1 MAYYFLDLL
10 RKCVI
15 ARLTDE
21 GQARETIAAL
31 GSRYGVI
38 DTSEVI
44 VAKAITIPTGLAP
57 AGGMN
62 TTPDYGF
69 LESCGLA
76 YEPFV
81 VADILAD
88 YDLSESEVHRNASRY
103 GLVTDG
109 SGFVRDIT
117 RIVNMPPPKNYL
129 RVSTN
134 ATDDNP
140 PDGYPDIQ
148 ADGLSSCRIMIQK
161 ANGLTGADMVEPED
175 NETIRLSTQSGRLSA
190 VQMDLVNGYA
200 EVTLTSS
207 TDTVIVPIRAHDS
220 VGVLAEGMVEVQF
233 E

>member
-1 MAYYFLDLL
+1 M
-10 RKCVI
+10 
-15 ARLTDE
+15 
-21 GQARETIAAL
+21 AAL

-38 DTSEVI
+38 ETAQVI
-44 VAKAITIPTGLAP
+44 VEKAITIPTGLAP

-69 LESCGLA
+69 LESRGLA

-88 YDLSESEVHRNASRY
+88 YDLSTGEVHRDASSY
-103 GLVTDG
+103 GLVTDD
-109 SGFVRDIT
+109 SGFVRDVT

-129 RVSTN
+129 RVSTD

-140 PDGYPDIQ
+140 PDGYPDIP
-148 ADGLSSCRIMIQK
+148 ADGVSSCRIMIQK
-161 ANGLTGADMVEPED
+161 VNGQTGADMAGPED

-190 VQMDLVNGYA
+190 VQTDLVNGYV

-207 TDTVIVPIRAHDS
+207 TDTVITPVRACDS

>member
-21 GQARETIAAL
+21 GQAREMIAAL

-38 DTSEVI
+38 ETARVI
-44 VAKAITIPTGLAP
+44 VAKAITIPTGPAP

-69 LESCGLA
+69 LESRGIA
-76 YEPFV
+76 GEPFV

-88 YDLSESEVHRNASRY
+88 YDLSASEVHRDASRY

-109 SGFVRDIT
+109 SGFVRDVT
-117 RIVNMPPPKNYL
+117 RVVNMPPPKDYL
-129 RVSTN
+129 RVSTD

-140 PDGYPDIQ
+140 PDGYPDIP
-148 ADGLSSCRIMIQK
+148 ADGVSSCRIMIQK
-161 ANGLTGADMVEPED
+161 VNGRTGADMIGPED
-175 NETIRLSTQSGRLSA
+175 DEPIQVLTRSGRLSA
-190 VQMDLVNGYA
+190 VQTDLVNGYA

-207 TDTVIVPIRAHDS
+207 TDTVIAPVRAYDPG
-220 VGVLAEGMVEVQF
+220 GVLAEGMVEVQF
-233 E
+233 A